1 MIKLLSMDFDGTLV
15 NHFERPPVVPE
26 LVALLR
32 KLRKAGVYWAINTG
46 RDLGHIVHGLD
57 EFAFPVHPDF
67 VLTSERD
74 LFHKANGAGGWQP
87 FGDWNDR
94 CAEAHDEL
102 YAQAQ
107 PLLDRILHF
116 IEHDS
121 TAQAIWDNA
130 RPVGLVAEDEHEMDR
145 IVAFIESIREEMPL
159 FAFQRNTR
167 YIRFCHADYSKGAVL
182 GELGRLIGISREEIF
197 ACGDHHNDIPMLDG
211 TFARWVS
218 CPGNSA
224 EATKETVLRAGGLVA
239 RGIASEGVLEGLNYF
254 LEDQGLGPAR

>member
-26 LVALLR
+26 LLALLR
-32 KLRKAGVYWAINTG
+32 NLRKAGVFWAINTG

-57 EFAFPVHPDF
+57 EFSIPLQPDF

-74 LFHKANGAGGWQP
+74 VFQKRNGGGWQP
-87 FGDWNDR
+87 FGDWNKR
-94 CAEAHDEL
+94 CAEAHDDL

-116 IEHDS
+116 IERETS
-121 TAQAIWDNA
+121 AQAIWDHA
-130 RPVGLVAEDEHEMDR
+130 RPVGLVAENEDQMDR
-145 IVAFIESIREEMPL
+145 IVAFIESAREAMPL

-167 YIRFCHADYSKGAVL
+167 YVRFCHADYSKGAVL
-182 GELGRLIGISREEIF
+182 GELGRLIGVSREEIF

-211 TFARWVS
+211 KFARWVS
-218 CPGNSA
+218 CPANSA
-224 EATKETVLRAGGLVA
+224 DATKETVRHAGGYVA
-239 RGIASEGVLEGLNYF
+239 RGIASEGVFEGLIYF
-254 LEDQGLGPAR
+254 LEGYGLGPRR

>member
-1 MIKLLSMDFDGTLV
+1 MIKLLSTDFDGTLV
-15 NHFERPPVVPE
+15 NHFEHPSVVPG
-26 LVALLR
+26 LIDLLR
-32 KLRKAGVYWAINTG
+32 DLRAAGILWAINTG
-46 RDLGHIVHGLD
+46 RDLGHIVHGLA
-57 EFAFPVHPDF
+57 ETAFPLEPDF

-74 LFHKANGAGGWQP
+74 VFHKGGSGGWQP
-87 FGDWNDR
+87 FGDWNER
-94 CAEAHDEL
+94 CAQAHDDL

-107 PLLDRILHF
+107 PVLDRILHF
-116 IEHDS
+116 LEHETS
-121 TAQAIWDNA
+121 VQAIWDHS
-130 RPVGLVAEDEHEMDR
+130 RPVGLVAENESEMDR
-145 IVAFIESIREEMPL
+145 IVAFIESAREEMPL

-167 YIRFCHADYSKGAVL
+167 YVRFCHADYSKGAVL
-182 GELGRLIGISREEIF
+182 GELSRLIGVSREEIF

-211 TFARWVS
+211 KFARWVA